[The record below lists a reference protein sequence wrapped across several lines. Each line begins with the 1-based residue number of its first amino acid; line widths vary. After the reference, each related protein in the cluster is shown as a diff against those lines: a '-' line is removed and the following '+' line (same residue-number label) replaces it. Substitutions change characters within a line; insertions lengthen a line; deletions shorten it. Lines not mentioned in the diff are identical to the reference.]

1 MEHRTLTGF
10 FDSLAAA
17 ERAREALVS
26 EGIAR
31 ERITMS
37 ATQTSD
43 GIAAEAP
50 GESYE
55 NQAGEDRHTVAR
67 GKFGS
72 AMRSAV
78 CALSVEAGDEGDRVG
93 AILRSRGAREVMR
106 PPR

>member
-1 MEHRTLTGF
+1 MAQTLTGI

-17 ERAREALVS
+17 ERARDALVS

-31 ERITMS
+31 GRITMS
-37 ATQTSD
+37 VPQTGD

-55 NQAGEDRHTVAR
+55 NQVGEGRESVER
-67 GKFGS
+67 GKLGS
-72 AMRSAV
+72 AVRSAV
-78 CALSVEAGDEGDRVG
+78 CALSVDAGEESDRVG
-93 AILRSRGAREVMR
+93 AILRSRGARAVMQ